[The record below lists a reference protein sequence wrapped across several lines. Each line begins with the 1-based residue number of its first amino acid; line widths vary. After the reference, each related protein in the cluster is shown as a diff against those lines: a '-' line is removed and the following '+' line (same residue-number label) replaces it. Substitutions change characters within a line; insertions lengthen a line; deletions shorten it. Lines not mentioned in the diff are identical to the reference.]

1 MKLTRNFEKDKEYCK
16 EEQREHGL
24 LGVDWVFAFRA
35 LEGWPAALNEIERL
49 QEENKNLKKNL
60 AECVGY

>member
-1 MKLTRNFEKDKEYCK
+1 MKPTRDFKRDMKYCK

-24 LGVDWVFAFRA
+24 LGVDWAFAFRA
-35 LEGWPAALNEIERL
+35 LEGWHAALDEIERL

-60 AECVGY
+60 AECAGY